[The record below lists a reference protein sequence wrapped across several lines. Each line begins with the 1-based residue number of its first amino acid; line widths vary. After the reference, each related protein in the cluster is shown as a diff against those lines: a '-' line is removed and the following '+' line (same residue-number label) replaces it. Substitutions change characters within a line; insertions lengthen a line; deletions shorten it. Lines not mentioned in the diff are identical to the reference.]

1 MIFFFIFLIFLG
13 ISLYVTGKAKCKF
26 DRRSDNDKREFTAKE
41 TYINYKLYLFGGEHT
56 LKSNGIKLF
65 SK

>member
-13 ISLYVTGKAKCKF
+13 ISLYVIGKVKCKF
-26 DRRSDNDKREFTAKE
+26 DRRFDNDKREFIVKE
-41 TYINYKLYLFGGEHT
+41 IYINYKFYLFGGEYI
-56 LKSNGIKLF
+56 LKLNGIKFF